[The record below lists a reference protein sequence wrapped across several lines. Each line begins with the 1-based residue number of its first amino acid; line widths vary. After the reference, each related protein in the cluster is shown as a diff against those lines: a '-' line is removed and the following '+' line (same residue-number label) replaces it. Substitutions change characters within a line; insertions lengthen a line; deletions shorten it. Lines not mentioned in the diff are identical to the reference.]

1 MADCVSLP
9 GGRGNEPWSAFLG
22 YFSSVLDRISFIFDP
37 NIKIKKRKFAHFSD
51 LYFVIGQNFLAPFVK
66 NLKLFKWHH
75 RRSQNDQT
83 W

>member
-37 NIKIKKRKFAHFSD
+37 NIKIKKRKFAHFSA
-51 LYFVIGQNFLAPFVK
+51 LSVCNEQNFLAV
-66 NLKLFKWHH
+66 LV
-75 RRSQNDQT
+75 
-83 W
+83 